1 MQKKNGLD
9 SENQKMLIQRKEMHI
24 SNLNQNIE
32 LLLQSFNDLNK
43 KIQILLDKSKRLKIN
58 IPDGLKV
65 IGNNVLE
72 NCMQLDCILTND
84 QIENLDNIGR
94 DALNR
99 KKKLDDIVKM
109 QKDKIKALKK
119 ILVPYLIEQ
128 IKTEFEKNDADN
140 ELKSTEFVLKEVEKQ
155 IEVKSKEKDEMLKN
169 YLDNVKQKLK
179 DIKSQITDAD
189 KNKIKKATANLN
201 GNRKTFYEQ
210 KLERVVSFN
219 KKNLIEDY
227 AQKLIMVLLQ
237 SSDNLDKISYE
248 DVANKLAG
256 NRQDL
261 KNIMNKT
268 VKSKFAN
275 LLKDS
280 ENVIFKTDLYNKNDL
295 EEKKDKIK
303 NICNQGKAKKDQL
316 SEKIAQLNKIS
327 NEVNDALS
335 LKLVSDQKMCQR
347 EITGEDEEIIFDDI
361 MRNIKN
367 ENVKEQYFGKT
378 YSYAERVNQYKKNVN
393 DYKILINELIKKF
406 PVQNQNQNHGIFNMI
421 DNAQNQNNNN
431 IPQMEDNNNINR
443 INIINEEH

>member
-227 AQKLIMVLLQ
+227 AQKLIMVFLQ

-378 YSYAERVNQYKKNVN
+378 YSYEERVNQYKKNVN

>member
-227 AQKLIMVLLQ
+227 AQKLIMVFLQ